1 MLAGLRTQ
9 LNVSA
14 VHEMK
19 LDLLYVRWHVVNG
32 LWMQTCRPELATEPS
47 SDNSGTSQAQQ
58 HTVSTCICVREVAC
72 PTPGLGRH
80 LELETVLS
88 FDALGLMVLGTF
100 FQEPKCQF

>member
-32 LWMQTCRPELATEPS
+32 LWGQT
-47 SDNSGTSQAQQ
+47 
-58 HTVSTCICVREVAC
+58 
-72 PTPGLGRH
+72 
-80 LELETVLS
+80 
-88 FDALGLMVLGTF
+88 
-100 FQEPKCQF
+100 